1 MIIRRQRLG
10 STYTKSPADNTKAW
24 MIINLSKI
32 IFTVVATI
40 AYLIFLYIGIGIVGF
55 IGTEVATVWEEGEF
69 VTSEVYQGALGTL
82 LKVVGILF
90 LFIYI
95 FKDAHKVKK

>member
-1 MIIRRQRLG
+1 MIIRRQKLG

-24 MIINLSKI
+24 IIINLSKI
-32 IFTVVATI
+32 IFTVFATI
-40 AYLIFLYIGIGIVGF
+40 AYLIVLYVGIGIVGF

-69 VTSEVYQGALGTL
+69 VTSEVYQSALGTL

-90 LFIYI
+90 LIIYI
-95 FKDAHKVKK
+95 FRDAHKVKK